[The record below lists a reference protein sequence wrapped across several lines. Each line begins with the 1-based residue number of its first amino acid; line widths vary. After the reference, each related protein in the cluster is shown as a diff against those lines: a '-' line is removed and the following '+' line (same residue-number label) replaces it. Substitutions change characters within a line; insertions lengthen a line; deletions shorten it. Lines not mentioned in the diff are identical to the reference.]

1 MLKLWGR
8 ITSINVQKVRWAL
21 AEMAV
26 PYERVEAGMEYG
38 VVNEPFYKAMNPNSR
53 IPTIDDD
60 GFILWESNAVV
71 RYLAAK
77 QGAGTLSPA
86 NARAHAD
93 ADRWMDWASTTLQPS
108 VTPVFWNLIRSAP
121 EKRNMK
127 EVADQTVKANEAFQI
142 VDQVLANRPYMAGDN
157 LTIGDIPMGA
167 FVHRWYKLPVERPA
181 MPHLDAYFERLQ
193 SRAAYREAVMIPLS

>member
-1 MLKLWGR
+1 
-8 ITSINVQKVRWAL
+8 
-21 AEMAV
+21 
-26 PYERVEAGMEYG
+26 
-38 VVNEPFYKAMNPNSR
+38 
-53 IPTIDDD
+53 
-60 GFILWESNAVV
+60 
-71 RYLAAK
+71 
-77 QGAGTLSPA
+77 
-86 NARAHAD
+86 
-93 ADRWMDWASTTLQPS
+93 
-108 VTPVFWNLIRSAP
+108 
-121 EKRNMK
+121 MK